1 MFIVRGLLLKYMNR
15 RSELMSA
22 VSMNEAAKKTAQLE
36 NAKEARPPGGAPQ
49 EEHLPRKIF
58 VCSPYRPTSQDEKC
72 RKDELEANIRRAK
85 MACRILST
93 LGFLPLAPHLYFTQF
108 LKDEEKQ
115 ERNTGIL
122 GEYVVKP
129 PGKLAL
135 VPDSD
140 PREAVDL
147 QTAEDEFAVLD

>member
-1 MFIVRGLLLKYMNR
+1 MFIVSGLLLKYMNR

-36 NAKEARPPGGAPQ
+36 NAKEARPPGSAPQ

-115 ERNTGIL
+115 ERNTGI
-122 GEYVVKP
+122 P
-129 PGKLAL
+129 
-135 VPDSD
+135 S
-140 PREAVDL
+140 
-147 QTAEDEFAVLD
+147 